1 MAIFLFSHLCCE
13 LISIYDALSSLMS
26 PNTSN
31 DFELYH
37 TEKWLVYVSNKL
49 RIRILE
55 ELSKKSLSLTDL
67 VEITGKAQSTLSVHL
82 DKMLKDGII
91 KVEADPND
99 NRRKTYSISSACL
112 VHTKDPDPESL
123 EKAKELFFD
132 IANDPKSI
140 AKHMPSFIFV
150 ALDSLGLSV
159 APIYEG
165 LGRVHAQA
173 LTSNLV
179 KGTIDVV
186 IDQLREMHSYVNLGE
201 VTVFKF
207 NPLTLIVKSDFRV
220 SKGAAESFGMYA
232 RGFFCQA
239 LEIIYKIPITVVAS
253 EAFGAENNYYSF
265 ELDYV
270 NK

>member
-1 MAIFLFSHLCCE
+1 
-13 LISIYDALSSLMS
+13 MS
-26 PNTSN
+26 PNISN
-31 DFELYH
+31 DFKLYY
-37 TEKWLVYVSNKL
+37 TEMGLVYVSNKL

-67 VEITGKAQSTLSVHL
+67 VEVTGKAQSTLSVHL

-91 KVEADPND
+91 NVEDDPND
-99 NRRKTYSISSACL
+99 NRRKTYTVGSSCL
-112 VHTKDPDPESL
+112 VHTKTPDPESL
-123 EKAKELFFD
+123 EKAKELFLD
-132 IANDPKSI
+132 IANDPESI
-140 AKHMPSFIFV
+140 GAHMPSFMFV

-165 LGRVHAQA
+165 LGRIHAQA
-173 LTSNLV
+173 LTSRLV

-186 IDQLREMHSYVNLGE
+186 IEQLREMHSYVNLGD

-207 NPLTLIVKSDFRV
+207 NPLTLIVKSNFRV

-239 LEIIYKIPITVVAS
+239 LEIIYKIPITVVSS
-253 EAFGAENNYYSF
+253 EVFGAENNYYSF

>member
-1 MAIFLFSHLCCE
+1 MSAI
-13 LISIYDALSSLMS
+13 
-26 PNTSN
+26 TSK

-37 TEKWLVYVSNKL
+37 TEKGLVYVSNVL

-91 KVEADPND
+91 KVEDDPDD
-99 NRRKTYSISSACL
+99 NRRKTYSIGSSCL

-123 EKAKELFFD
+123 NKAKELFFD
-132 IANDPKSI
+132 MSNDPEQI
-140 AKHMPSFIFV
+140 GAHMPSFMFV
-150 ALDSLGLSV
+150 AMDSLGLSI

-165 LGRVHAQA
+165 LGRIHAQA
-173 LTSNLV
+173 LSAKLV
-179 KGTIDVV
+179 KGSIDVV
-186 IDQLREMHSYVNLGE
+186 IGQLCEMHSYVNLGN
-201 VTVFKF
+201 VSVFKF

-232 RGFFCQA
+232 RGFFIQA
-239 LEIIYKIPITVVAS
+239 LEAIYKIPIAVVSS
-253 EAFGAENNYYSF
+253 EVFGAENNYYSF
-265 ELDYV
+265 VVDYV
-270 NK
+270 HS